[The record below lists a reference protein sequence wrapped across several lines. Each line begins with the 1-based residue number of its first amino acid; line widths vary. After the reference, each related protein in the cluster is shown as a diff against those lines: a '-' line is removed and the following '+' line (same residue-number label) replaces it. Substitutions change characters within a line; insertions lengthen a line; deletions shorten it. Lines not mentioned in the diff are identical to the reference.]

1 VEPPGRREE
10 VTALVL
16 TARDVEALR
25 AATPGCHGRAYL
37 NNAGAALPTQ
47 ATVDAVIAHL
57 RLEAEIGGYLAAT
70 EAEDVLTGGRA
81 DGAALVGA
89 HPDEIV
95 LTTSDTAGWI
105 KAFWGFVLAGGLR
118 RGDRVLVDQ
127 LSYSSHYLALLQAG
141 RLVGSEV
148 VAAPAGGD
156 GAVDV
161 EALAAMLDDRVRLVA
176 MTHVGTNC
184 GLVNPVVEVGQ
195 AVREARARG
204 TAYFVD
210 ACQSVGQLPFDVDAV
225 GCDVATMTGRKFL
238 RAPRGTGMLYVRREL
253 QGRLD
258 PPGIDATSADW
269 IDGDRYEPRVGSDR
283 LEEFEASIAARVG
296 LANALVEA
304 RALGIEA
311 IHDRTAALAERL
323 RRGLLE
329 IDGVTVED
337 GEAERSAIVTFRVHG
352 GRVDASTVIGAA
364 AGADITIN
372 SSTAPWAR
380 LDMTRRHLDEV
391 VRASPHYYNTNDELD
406 RLLGVVAAVSSG
418 TRRT

>member
-1 VEPPGRREE
+1 
-10 VTALVL
+10 
-16 TARDVEALR
+16 
-25 AATPGCHGRAYL
+25 
-37 NNAGAALPTQ
+37 
-47 ATVDAVIAHL
+47 
-57 RLEAEIGGYLAAT
+57 
-70 EAEDVLTGGRA
+70 
-81 DGAALVGA
+81 
-89 HPDEIV
+89 
-95 LTTSDTAGWI
+95 
-105 KAFWGFVLAGGLR
+105 
-118 RGDRVLVDQ
+118 
-127 LSYSSHYLALLQAG
+127 
-141 RLVGSEV
+141 
-148 VAAPAGGD
+148 
-156 GAVDV
+156 
-161 EALAAMLDDRVRLVA
+161 
-176 MTHVGTNC
+176 
-184 GLVNPVVEVGQ
+184 
-195 AVREARARG
+195 
-204 TAYFVD
+204 
-210 ACQSVGQLPFDVDAV
+210 
-225 GCDVATMTGRKFL
+225 MTGRKFL